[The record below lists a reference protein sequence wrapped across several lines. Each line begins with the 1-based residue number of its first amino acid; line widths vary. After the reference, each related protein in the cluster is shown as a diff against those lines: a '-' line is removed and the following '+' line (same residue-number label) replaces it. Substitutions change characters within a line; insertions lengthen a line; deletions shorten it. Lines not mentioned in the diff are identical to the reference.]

1 MVVAERRDDERAEH
15 DEAGGQDHARAAQGD
30 AGPLAQ
36 RASASMS
43 RSFLPRDTRTLSPMA
58 MSTAGSRVRVARATA
73 ITEMIMPR
81 GYHLATSKTPTGG
94 TKASFS

>member
-1 MVVAERRDDERAEH
+1 
-15 DEAGGQDHARAAQGD
+15 
-30 AGPLAQ
+30 
-36 RASASMS
+36 
-43 RSFLPRDTRTLSPMA
+43 MA